1 MAISFKLICSEF
13 LTAKEK
19 ELVTIKTTKYI
30 ALIDASEGFQT
41 TSDKLNS
48 MNSDDLRVRIF
59 VIVYDKT
66 Q

>member
-19 ELVTIKTTKYI
+19 ELVTIKTTNNI
-30 ALIDASEGFQT
+30 ALIDASEGFQS
-41 TSDKLNS
+41 TSNKLKS
-48 MNSDDLRVRIF
+48 MISDDLRARIF